1 MRNCDK
7 YSVPF
12 EIIVNPLVGLP
23 GNIPLG
29 INDDVRAKSM
39 FDKMQQFIVNEQ
51 TKTDAEIR
59 RLTTEM
65 NSKRE
70 KAQRDF
76 QHIIN
81 IINIGTTTNQSTKSL
96 SNENMSLTP
105 PITPE
110 QMTIDDQIKLP
121 HAMMTMK
128 QHPKM
133 SVREGSAKHTNAI
146 HHQHITRTIN
156 FDDNIFEIDGMHE
169 EEVKNETDRYHKYSD
184 TEEASDAEEAVEKR
198 PITRVRPSLAALNIA
213 RSAPISMPQFLHHA
227 MQQHENHHDKAV
239 ADQQLDIA
247 SSIKFLAKSIHADP
261 IFGDLPRPALRYN
274 TEF

>member
-1 MRNCDK
+1 MEMMKCDK

-12 EIIVNPLVGLP
+12 EIIINPLVGLP
-23 GNIPLG
+23 GNIPSG
-29 INDDVRAKSM
+29 INEDVRAKSM

-51 TKTDAEIR
+51 AKTDAEIR

-65 NSKRE
+65 NVKRE
-70 KAQRDF
+70 QAQKDF
-76 QHIIN
+76 QHIMN
-81 IINIGTTTNQSTKSL
+81 IINIGTTTINQSTNSL

-110 QMTIDDQIKLP
+110 QMTIDDQMKLP
-121 HAMMTMK
+121 HTLMTMK

-133 SVREGSAKHTNAI
+133 TVRDGSAKHTNAI

-156 FDDNIFEIDGMHE
+156 FDDDIFEDT
-169 EEVKNETDRYHKYSD
+169 KNETNRYHKYSD

-213 RSAPISMPQFLHHA
+213 RSAPISMPQFMHHA
-227 MQQHENHHDKAV
+227 MLQQHQNHHDNKAE
-239 ADQQLDIA
+239 AAELDIA

-261 IFGDLPRPALRYN
+261 IFGDLPRPILRYN